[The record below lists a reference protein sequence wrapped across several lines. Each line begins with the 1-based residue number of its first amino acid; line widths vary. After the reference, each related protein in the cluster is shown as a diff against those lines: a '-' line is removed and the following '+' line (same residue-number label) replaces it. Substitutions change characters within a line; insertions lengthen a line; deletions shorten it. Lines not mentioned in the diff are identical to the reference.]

1 MRTEAN
7 DLVRALAASEDRLFQ
22 LLEQVPVGVI
32 ALAVDGTASY
42 ANRAAREI
50 LGRDLDASTPLQE
63 MPQKLNIFVA
73 GTSQFYPYEKLA
85 IVRALQGE
93 SARVTD
99 VEIRRPGRTS
109 RLDVSSAPLYGSDG
123 KILLAF
129 ATLNDIT
136 ESVRVAEE
144 LRESQRAYRDLFE
157 NAPIGIYRTTPAGR
171 VLLANPTLLQM
182 LGYESIGELQTVDLS
197 GAEVHADYDR
207 DEFKDR
213 LERSGEIR
221 DLHSSWRRRDGRIIH
236 VRENAKAMR
245 DEAGTTLSY
254 EGTVE
259 DVTARVE
266 TEKELRSSRE
276 EYRHLVESATDIMYS
291 CDPYGS
297 LTYINPTVRKVLGYS
312 EEELL
317 GKHFLNS
324 IDPGYHDAAMAFYRA
339 QFDSRAPNTYYEIPV
354 IAKNGERVWLG
365 QNVQTLVEDQWVI
378 GFQAVARDISGRK
391 KMEEE
396 LAQARDAAVESARV
410 KSEFLANVSHEIRT
424 PMNGVI
430 GMADLL
436 VSSAMTAE
444 QRDYAQTIRHSAES
458 LLGIVDDILDLSKI
472 EAGKLVIH
480 EMEFDLDDLV
490 DQITDVFAERA
501 VAKGLRFRGIIY
513 PDVHRQV
520 RGDAPR
526 IRQVLV
532 NLIGNAIKFTAAGD
546 VTLSVMQDADSPDA
560 VTLWFLV
567 NDTGIGISP
576 DDQERLF
583 TPFVQVDGTTT
594 RRFGGTGLGLAISK
608 QLALLLGGRI
618 GVASVAGEGSTFWF
632 TAPVAKDHRQ
642 AAPPKRAALVGL
654 RALLVDGDEMNRL
667 MVRRHLTSCGME
679 VSEASGEDEALEA
692 LRTAALS
699 QPFDLA
705 VVEMQLPRSDG
716 LALTR
721 AIRAEDYDVIARTPV
736 VLLTVIGRRKSDS
749 DSFRASGVSTFVMK
763 PVRQSQLATAIASVI
778 DQKPLVAKSA
788 EVMERNAASVAASR
802 RPRIL
807 VVEDNVVNQK
817 VALGQL
823 RHLGYDADV
832 VGSGTE
838 AIRVARDGSYDLI
851 LLDCQ
856 MPDIDG
862 YDVAQAIRGIESGER
877 RMPIVAMTA
886 HAMEG
891 ERERCIAAGMDDYLA
906 KPVSTSRLAE
916 TMSRWVKPPNLMDE
930 TLDEIKLAGLQQI
943 ASSNPQFMTN
953 ITSLFREDG
962 LVRMHDLQDALD
974 SGNVEELG
982 RAAHALKSSSG
993 NVGAKRIYSICATIE
1008 ENALRGSLEGAAELI
1023 GQLAAELDV
1032 AVAALHRSAAGGK
1045 T

>member
-1 MRTEAN
+1 MPDASS
-7 DLVRALAASEDRLFQ
+7 LVRALAASEDRLFQ
-22 LLEQVPVGVI
+22 LLEQVPVGVF
-32 ALAVDGTASY
+32 ALDADGTAAY

-50 LGRDLDASTPLQE
+50 LGRDIDASIRAEQ
-63 MPQKLNIFVA
+63 MPELFQIFIA
-73 GTSQFYPYEKLA
+73 GTSDPYPYERLA
-85 IVRALQGE
+85 IVRALRGE
-93 SARVTD
+93 SVRVSD
-99 VEIRRPGRTS
+99 IEIRRPDRTI

-123 KILLAF
+123 KILFAF

-136 ESVRVAEE
+136 ESVRVVEE

-171 VLLANPTLLQM
+171 VVLANPTLLHM
-182 LGYESIGELQTVDLS
+182 LGYQSMEELLAVDLE
-197 GAEVHADYDR
+197 GEGVHSNYDR
-207 DEFKDR
+207 TVFKDR
-213 LERSGEIR
+213 LERFGEVR
-221 DLHSSWRRRDGRIIH
+221 DLHASWKRHDGRIIH
-236 VRENAKAMR
+236 VHENAKAMR
-245 DEAGTTLSY
+245 DEGGQILFY

-259 DVTARVE
+259 DVTSRIE
-266 TEKELRSSRE
+266 TERELRSSRE

-291 CDPYGS
+291 CDPNGI
-297 LTYINPTVRKVLGYS
+297 LTYINPTVRKVIGYT
-312 EEELL
+312 EEELI
-317 GKHFLNS
+317 GKDFLS
-324 IDPGYHDAAMAFYRA
+324 TVDPEYHPAATAFYKA
-339 QFDSRAPNTYYEIPV
+339 QFESRAPNTYYEFPV
-354 IAKNGERVWLG
+354 IARNGARVWLG
-365 QNVQTLVEDQWVI
+365 QNVQTLIEDDWVI
-378 GFQAVARDISGRK
+378 GFQGVARDISDRK
-391 KMEEE
+391 KMEEQ
-396 LAQARDAAVESARV
+396 LAQARDSAVESARV

-436 VSSAMTAE
+436 ASSAMTPE

-501 VAKGLRFRGIIY
+501 IAKGLRFRSIIY
-513 PDVHRQV
+513 PDVHRQI

-532 NLIGNAIKFTAAGD
+532 NLIGNAIKFTASGD
-546 VTLSVMQDADSPDA
+546 VTLSVMQDADSPQS

-567 NDTGIGISP
+567 NDTGIGISAT
-576 DDQERLF
+576 DQERLF

-594 RRFGGTGLGLAISK
+594 RKFGGTGLGLAISK
-608 QLALLLGGRI
+608 QLAILLGGRI

-632 TAPVAKDHRQ
+632 TAPVAKDHQ
-642 AAPPKRAALVGL
+642 QPAAPKRAALVGL
-654 RALLVDGDEMNRL
+654 RALLVDGDEVNRL
-667 MVRRHLTSCGME
+667 MVRRHLISCGME
-679 VSEASGEDEALEA
+679 VSEAGGVEEALDS
-692 LRTAALS
+692 LRHAALT

-721 AIRAEDYDVIARTPV
+721 AIRAEEYDVIARTPV
-736 VLLTVIGRRKSDS
+736 VLLTAIGRRKSDS
-749 DSFRASGVSTFVMK
+749 DSFRASGVSTFVIK
-763 PVRQSQLATAIASVI
+763 PVRQSLIATAIASVV
-778 DQKPLVAKSA
+778 DQKSASAKAPAPPGTDATGPVESQ
-788 EVMERNAASVAASR
+788 RP
-802 RPRIL
+802 PRIL

-817 VALGQL
+817 VAIGQL

-838 AIRVARDGSYDLI
+838 AIKVAREGHYDLI

-862 YDVAQAIRGIESGER
+862 YEVAQAIRGIERGER
-877 RMPIVAMTA
+877 HVSIVAMTA
-886 HAMEG
+886 HVMEG
-891 ERERCIAAGMDDYLA
+891 ERERCVASGMDDYLA
-906 KPVSTSRLAE
+906 KPVSTSRLGQ
-916 TMSRWVKPPNLMDE
+916 TMSRWVRPPSRMND
-930 TLDEIKLAGLQQI
+930 TLDEVKLAGLHQI
-943 ASSNPQFMTN
+943 ASTNPQFMTN
-953 ITSLFREDG
+953 ITSLFREDA
-962 LVRMHDLQDALD
+962 LVRLHDLQDALD

-993 NVGAKRIYSICATIE
+993 NVGAKRIYTICATIE
-1008 ENALRGSLEGAAELI
+1008 ENALSGSVEGAAELI